1 MQQRLL
7 GITLLW
13 YDNSVWIVTLMIWL
27 MDQDS
32 VFRPLCLAMLHT
44 VHSCIITLNVH
55 SRAVWT
61 RLLGPRHWPMRGPG
75 EARSQSEAKVM
86 VVLMWAEW
94 AANSLPFL
102 SEKFQVSVAGGA
114 GGNIEQGS
122 SDFPITRLDQWWP
135 LIIQFFHLI
144 KLIYNFDTH
153 FYGWMKTLL
162 IIILKWL

>member
-7 GITLLW
+7 GVTLLW

-61 RLLGPRHWPMRGPG
+61 RLLGPRLWPMRGPG
-75 EARSQSEAKVM
+75 EGRSQSEAKV

-122 SDFPITRLDQWWP
+122 SDDGLWLFNFSTWLN
-135 LIIQFFHLI
+135 LYIILTPTFFHI
-144 KLIYNFDTH
+144 NI
-153 FYGWMKTLL
+153 FYFIMIMQKNL
-162 IIILKWL
+162 